1 MYYRMKKF
9 LTVLLFFSVT
19 SSFAQKFG
27 YIDSEYITSKMP
39 AYQSTLE
46 QMNQQS
52 EKWVKE
58 IQEKYNLLE
67 QKQRKYKQE
76 EVLLTD
82 DLRKVRL
89 KEIEDFENEIR
100 VQNNEVFGLNGKLF
114 QKKKELMKPI
124 LDEIYLACQKVA
136 RQRQLMIIFDKASDI
151 SIIYSDPRHDY
162 TDFVLEALGINKKT
176 STDSK

>member
-1 MYYRMKKF
+1 MKKIV
-9 LTVLLFFSVT
+9 TVLLFFS
-19 SSFAQKFG
+19 SYLSFAQKFG

-39 AYQSTLE
+39 AYQNTLE

-58 IQEKYNLLE
+58 IQEKYNILE

-82 DLRKVRL
+82 DLRKTRL
-89 KEIEDFENEIR
+89 KELEDLENEIR
-100 VQNNEVFGLNGKLF
+100 VQNNEIFGMNGKLF

-124 LDEIYLACQKVA
+124 LDEIFLACQKVA
-136 RQRQLMIIFDKASDI
+136 RQRQLMFIFDKASDI

-176 STDSK
+176 TDSK

>member
-1 MYYRMKKF
+1 MKKI
-9 LTVLLFFSVT
+9 LIVLFFLA
-19 SSFAQKFG
+19 SSATFAQKFG

-39 AYQSTLE
+39 SYQNTLE

-82 DLRKVRL
+82 DLRKTRL
-89 KEIEDFENEIR
+89 KELEDLENEIR
-100 VQNNEVFGLNGKLF
+100 VQNNEIFGMNGKLF

-136 RQRQLMIIFDKASDI
+136 RQRQLMFIFDKASDI

-176 STDSK
+176 TTDSK

>member
-1 MYYRMKKF
+1 MKKILIVLFF
-9 LTVLLFFSVT
+9 LT
-19 SSFAQKFG
+19 SSATFAQKFG

-39 AYQSTLE
+39 AYQNTLE

-82 DLRKVRL
+82 DLRKTRL
-89 KEIEDFENEIR
+89 KELEDLENEIR
-100 VQNNEVFGLNGKLF
+100 VQNNEIFGMNGKLF

-136 RQRQLMIIFDKASDI
+136 RQRQLMFIFDKASDI

-162 TDFVLEALGINKKT
+162 TDFVLEALGINKKAT
-176 STDSK
+176 TDSK